1 MADKKFRTVITY
13 KTYFEDFFTKQ
24 VQKVKDKILWT
35 SFLWRNIMKIKNNS
49 KTLIQIVEKQYGK
62 KGTKKRDKFEK
73 GYESFKL
80 GAMILDARLEK
91 GLTQEQLADKCGT
104 NKAYISRV
112 ENDIKDVRI
121 STLQKIIEVGLGGRL
136 NLSVTL

>member
-1 MADKKFRTVITY
+1 M
-13 KTYFEDFFTKQ
+13 KT
-24 VQKVKDKILWT
+24 
-35 SFLWRNIMKIKNNS
+35 KNNS
-49 KTLIQIVEKQYGK
+49 KTLTQLVDQQYGK

-73 GYESFKL
+73 GYQNFKL

-104 NKAYISRV
+104 NKAYISKV
-112 ENDIKDVRI
+112 ENNIKDVRI
-121 STLQKIIEVGLGGRL
+121 STLQKIIEVGLGGRM

>member
-1 MADKKFRTVITY
+1 
-13 KTYFEDFFTKQ
+13 
-24 VQKVKDKILWT
+24 
-35 SFLWRNIMKIKNNS
+35 MKAKNNT
-49 KTLIQIVEKQYGK
+49 KTLTQLVDEQYGK
-62 KGTKKRDKFEK
+62 KGTPKRDKFDK
-73 GYESFKL
+73 GYQSFKL
-80 GAMILDARLEK
+80 GALLLEARLEK

-104 NKAYISRV
+104 NKAYISKV